1 MVKQQSADRC
11 FSGNSV
17 SWTRIPVAPVY
28 RRHLVTRQV
37 NGSTTTEEKRGE
49 PGPAGG
55 PGETKRARLDRTE
68 EAAALTNRAK
78 VSGSCDQPGSQR
90 SSTADA
96 PDQTIEEPG
105 EDRRSAEAVRSLKV
119 TIQQSSES
127 REFVQTDRTAERQ
140 TAGLHCH
147 VCQLTCRSLQLFQE
161 HMMGSEHLRKLKE
174 MTRSICLKT
183 LTLHHR
189 GRRPG
194 AKRWCDTCQLQFSD
208 DIIVHRRTKQHKI
221 CKQLCRPFCPVC
233 KRHFRTP
240 RKFVEHMKSSEHKE
254 QVGVHRGYWGGVTSH
269 YPGVTGAVVPE
280 PRGYWGGVTS
290 HYPGVTGAVVPEPR
304 GYWGGGT
311 STPGL
316 LGRRYQN
323 PGVTGEVV
331 PEPRGYWGG
340 GTSTP
345 GLLGRW
351 YQYPGVTGE
360 AVPVPRGYQ
369 YHRSEEGLICRT
381 FAPRCTWR
389 RLRKRS

>member
-105 EDRRSAEAVRSLKV
+105 EDRRSAELQAVRSLKV

-254 QVGVHRGYWGGVTSH
+254 QVHLEEAQEEELITVDAIGCFEEEEEKNVEEEEQAEVADVDNDGGE
-269 YPGVTGAVVPE
+269 GDK
-280 PRGYWGGVTS
+280 
-290 HYPGVTGAVVPEPR
+290 
-304 GYWGGGT
+304 GT
-311 STPGL
+311 KGHHPAETADTQEKV
-316 LGRRYQN
+316 RYDPN
-323 PGVTGEVV
+323 ATCET
-331 PEPRGYWGG
+331 RI
-340 GTSTP
+340 
-345 GLLGRW
+345 
-351 YQYPGVTGE
+351 
-360 AVPVPRGYQ
+360 A
-369 YHRSEEGLICRT
+369 
-381 FAPRCTWR
+381 
-389 RLRKRS
+389 

>member
-105 EDRRSAEAVRSLKV
+105 EDRRSAELQAVRSLKV

-254 QVGVHRGYWGGVTSH
+254 QVGVHRGYWGGVTRTPGLLGRW
-269 YPGVTGAVVPE
+269 YQNPGVTGEVVP
-280 PRGYWGGVTS
+280 V
-290 HYPGVTGAVVPEPR
+290 PR

-316 LGRRYQN
+316 LGRRYQ
-323 PGVTGEVV
+323 
-331 PEPRGYWGG
+331 
-340 GTSTP
+340 
-345 GLLGRW
+345 
-351 YQYPGVTGE
+351 YPGVTSTIG
-360 AVPVPRGYQ
+360 Q
-369 YHRSEEGLICRT
+369 
-381 FAPRCTWR
+381 R
-389 RLRKRS
+389 RV